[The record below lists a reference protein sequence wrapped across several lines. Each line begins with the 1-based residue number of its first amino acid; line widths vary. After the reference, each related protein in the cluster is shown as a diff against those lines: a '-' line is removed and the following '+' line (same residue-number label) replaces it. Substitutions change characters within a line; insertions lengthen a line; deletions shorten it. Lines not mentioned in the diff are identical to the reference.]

1 MRSQKRHAVPESA
14 AARRGGAG
22 ARGQSMAEFALVTPV
37 LLMLV
42 LVTLDLGRL
51 FYSYVTITSAAR
63 VAANYAG
70 ANPFADWSAPDYQD
84 RVLAEGL
91 GSLESFCEVPSP
103 AVPTPVFSD
112 SAVDDNPTAADIGDR
127 AEVTITCEF
136 SPVTPVLGSVLG
148 DLELEASAAFP
159 IRQGALSR

>member
-1 MRSQKRHAVPESA
+1 MRSQKRHNVPGSA

-22 ARGQSMAEFALVTPV
+22 ARGQSIAEFALVMPV
-37 LLMLV
+37 MLMLV

-51 FYSYVTITSAAR
+51 FYSYLTITNAAR

-70 ANPFADWSAPDYQD
+70 ANPFAWDEPDYEG

-91 GSLESFCEVPSP
+91 GNLGGFCDVPAP
-103 AVPTPVFSD
+103 AVPAPTFSD
-112 SAVDDNPTAADIGDR
+112 SAVDTNATATDVGDH
-127 AEVTITCEF
+127 ASVTISCEF

-148 DLELEASAAFP
+148 GLDLEATAVFP
-159 IRQGALSR
+159 IRQGPLEQ